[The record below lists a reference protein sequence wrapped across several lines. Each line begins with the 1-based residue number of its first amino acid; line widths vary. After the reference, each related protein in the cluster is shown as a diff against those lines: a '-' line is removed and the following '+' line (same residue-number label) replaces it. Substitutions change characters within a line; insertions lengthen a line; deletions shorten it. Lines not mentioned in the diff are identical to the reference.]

1 MTTRP
6 SPAPAAL
13 VAGEHEA
20 ARHGGWPGGSA
31 ASLAGTRELLRFAL
45 RRDRILLPAWI
56 YVLTVVAL
64 SAGYGIRLVY
74 TTTAS
79 RMRLAAGVRADPT
92 LSFIYGQLHGTTPG
106 AIAAWRYL
114 AYASLAAGLMS
125 IFLVVRHT
133 RADEESCRL
142 ELIGSTVVG
151 RSAALAVA
159 MLVSLMASLAAAAT
173 TTIVLTVSG
182 LPAVGALAFAL
193 GEAGCLVFA
202 TVAAIAAQMS
212 GTARGARGIAITAL
226 AVAFALRAAGDAAA
240 ASGPSFLTW
249 LSPIGWAEVVRPF
262 TGDRWWV
269 LALPAASAVAGV
281 VGTVALAG
289 RRDQGAG
296 LIAQRPGRP
305 RASRWL
311 SGPAGLAWRLQR
323 GTLAAWT
330 VGFLLAGLA
339 IGAVGRGIGQL
350 VGSSGGVDSAL
361 GKIGG
366 LHGLTSAYLAACMSL
381 LGLVAAGYAVAAVL
395 RLSAEETAQRV
406 EPPLAAGAG
415 RLRWGASHLLVA
427 VTGTGIVLA
436 AGGLGAGLGYGLSI
450 SQPGPQLARLL
461 PAALAQWPAALC
473 VAGVAALLIGLRPAW
488 SVPGGWTAFGICGL
502 VGVLGPALNLPQ
514 GVLDLSPFTHVP
526 RLPGGAFSI
535 VPLLWLT
542 AFVLAAVLAAAAGLR
557 RRDIV
562 TG

>member
-1 MTTRP
+1 MTTQP
-6 SPAPAAL
+6 TPMPAAPAA
-13 VAGEHEA
+13 AEHEA
-20 ARHGGWPGGSA
+20 AGRGGWPVGSV
-31 ASLAGTRELLRFAL
+31 ASLAGTRELLRFAV

-56 YVLTVVAL
+56 YILTAVAL
-64 SAGYGIRLVY
+64 SGGFGVRLVY
-74 TTTAS
+74 KTAAS
-79 RMRLAAGVRADPT
+79 RMRLAAGVRSDPT

-114 AYASLAAGLMS
+114 AYAALTAGLMS

-133 RADEESCRL
+133 RADEESGRL

-151 RSAALAVA
+151 RNAALAVA
-159 MLVSLMASLAAAAT
+159 LLLSLVANLAAAAT
-173 TTIVLTVSG
+173 TTVVLMLSG
-182 LPAVGALAFAL
+182 LPATGALAFAL
-193 GEAGCLVFA
+193 AEAGCGVVFA
-202 TVAAIAAQMS
+202 TVAATAAQIS
-212 GTARGARGIAITAL
+212 GTARGARGIAIAAL
-226 AVAFALRAAGDAAA
+226 AVAFAVRAAGDAA

-269 LALPAASAVAGV
+269 LVLPAGTAVAGAV
-281 VGTVALAG
+281 CTVALAG

-305 RASRWL
+305 GASRWL

-323 GTLAAWT
+323 GALAAWT
-330 VGFLLAGLA
+330 AGFLLAGLA

-366 LHGLTSAYLAACMSL
+366 LHGLTSAYLAACTSL

-395 RLSAEETAQRV
+395 RLSAEESAERV
-406 EPPLAAGAG
+406 EPLLAAGAS

-427 VTGTGIVLA
+427 VAGTGIVLA
-436 AGGLGAGLGYGLSI
+436 AGGLGTGLGYGLSV
-450 SQPGPQLARLL
+450 SQPGAQLARLL

-488 SVPGGWTAFGICGL
+488 SVPGAWTAFGICGL

-514 GVLDLSPFTHVP
+514 AVLDLSPFTHVP
-526 RLPGGAFSI
+526 RLPGGMFSI

-542 AFVLAAVLAAAAGLR
+542 FFVLAAVLAGAGGLR